1 MGGYKGD
8 SVARY
13 LKASHHDVWVVE
25 PIPEFFYQLKS
36 RFEGNERVHLCHYA
50 LGKENT
56 TVRLHYSGDATS
68 SFLQAENSVYVPA
81 VTWETFL
88 GLNKLSE
95 KQINFVEMNIEG
107 AEFELLESIISSGA
121 ILLVS
126 TLVVQFHKVEE
137 LSPYKKELLR
147 NSLRKSHN
155 SVMNFEW
162 VWEVWQIK
170 V

>member
-1 MGGYKGD
+1 
-8 SVARY
+8 
-13 LKASHHDVWVVE
+13 
-25 PIPEFFYQLKS
+25 
-36 RFEGNERVHLCHYA
+36 
-50 LGKENT
+50 
-56 TVRLHYSGDATS
+56 
-68 SFLQAENSVYVPA
+68 
-81 VTWETFL
+81 
-88 GLNKLSE
+88 
-95 KQINFVEMNIEG
+95 MNIEG
-107 AEFELLESIISSGA
+107 AEFELLESIISSEA

-137 LSPYKKELLR
+137 LSQYKKELLR